1 MDKEI
6 RVLQFKGSGN
16 LQVFVDGVAL
26 PEADAAAIT
35 REFIKQVSAGI
46 PGGVALVSAIE
57 GHRAGGLSH
66 AHVVEGVK
74 RGH

>member
-6 RVLQFKGSGN
+6 RVIQTKGSGA
-16 LQVFVDGVAL
+16 LQIFVDGVGL
-26 PEADAAAIT
+26 PEEEAAAIT
-35 REFIKQVSAGI
+35 RDFLARVSAGI

-66 AHVVEGVK
+66 AHVVEGV
-74 RGH
+74 RDGR